1 MQFQNKS
8 LNLDTK
14 VLRDMAN
21 TPNPPFK
28 RKKMTEAELCAE
40 EHEILL
46 MRLLHEQAGWTVKQ
60 LEDCFG
66 KQTPTVQQI
75 VNYEIYKYI
84 TTQGHT
90 LPEDVLLMSQ
100 I

>member
-1 MQFQNKS
+1 MQFENKS

-14 VLRDMAN
+14 VLRDMAS

-40 EHEILL
+40 EHEILM

-60 LEDCFG
+60 LVDCYG
-66 KQTPTVQQI
+66 KQADTVQQI

-84 TTQGHT
+84 TTKGHS
-90 LPEDVLLMSQ
+90 LSEDVLLMAQ
-100 I
+100 M